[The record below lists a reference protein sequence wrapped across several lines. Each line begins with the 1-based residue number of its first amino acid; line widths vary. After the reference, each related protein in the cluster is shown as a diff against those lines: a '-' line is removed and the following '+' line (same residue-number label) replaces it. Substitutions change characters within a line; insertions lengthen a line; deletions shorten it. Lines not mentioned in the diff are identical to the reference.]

1 MAFIFFFPPH
11 LILVSSVRSFS
22 LLKLLFFSSTDI
34 KVMKSLFAGV
44 VLCLGFV
51 VVGFLLWGFFL
62 VLFSFSLPFCGFL
75 LTLWKGGEMLHLQ
88 KEISLKD
95 Y

>member
-1 MAFIFFFPPH
+1 
-11 LILVSSVRSFS
+11 
-22 LLKLLFFSSTDI
+22 
-34 KVMKSLFAGV
+34 MKSLFAGV

-51 VVGFLLWGFFL
+51 VVGFFFGFVF
-62 VLFSFSLPFCGFL
+62 FFPPFCGFL